1 MPSIQVSGVGATIAI
16 CGSGVSAGADT
27 GVGAVVIGSI
37 CEATHAAG
45 EGTTAAY
52 AGCVV
57 HIVIQVGISVI
68 AIQSFCVIANGAG
81 ASVGVAAGR
90 GIGPIM
96 SVITDEIDSTIIYSI
111 TV

>member
-27 GVGAVVIGSI
+27 CVGAVVIGSVI
-37 CEATHAAG
+37 KGAKSTGIAVAAV
-45 EGTTAAY
+45 Y
-52 AGCVV
+52 AGCIM

-81 ASVGVAAGR
+81 ASVGSVACR
-90 GIGPIM
+90 YIISSMIGY
-96 SVITDEIDSTIIYSI
+96 SVYFASVFSI
-111 TV
+111 

>member
-27 GVGAVVIGSI
+27 GVGAVVIGSVI
-37 CEATHAAG
+37 KGAKSTGISVAAVC
-45 EGTTAAY
+45 TK
-52 AGCVV
+52 CVV
-57 HIVIQVGISVI
+57 HIVIEVGISVI